1 MKTTVGSR
9 FGVLLCLFLC
19 QCSDLSEK
27 GPEPS
32 YEGCAT
38 DENWMT
44 LDAALRDAST
54 EVHVAEAPIFL
65 APASAAS
72 LDADVAPVFRF
83 APSRS
88 SAGQSGGNVSCPQ
101 YQPQHVAGTGP
112 LHLPVVTGTIFDL
125 HVAIAEADVYRV
137 LTTRQFA
144 GIPLGT
150 WRTWSGKTLTVAVY
164 RSSLD
169 KNEIVSGP
177 FRSESLTVSV
187 K

>member
-1 MKTTVGSR
+1 MKNRDWSR
-9 FGVLLCLFLC
+9 LGAFLCLLLC

-38 DENWMT
+38 DENWIT
-44 LDAALRDAST
+44 LDAALRDASS
-54 EVHVAEAPIFL
+54 EVDAAQAPIFTMPTSGESL
-65 APASAAS
+65 AS
-72 LDADVAPVFRF
+72 DVATVFRF

-88 SAGQSGGNVSCPQ
+88 SAGQSGGNVTCPQ
-101 YQPQHVAGTGP
+101 YQPQHAGTTP
-112 LHLPVVTGTIFDL
+112 LHLPAVTGTIFDL
-125 HVAIAEADVYRV
+125 HVAVAGVDVYRV

-150 WRTWSGKTLTVAVY
+150 WRTWNGKTLTVTVY